1 VRLIVVNYSMSSK
14 SLVFSHQREVVRE
27 LSQFFETVEVFTT
40 EVSSE
45 PLPRNVKVSHIPWK
59 ANSPLSN
66 VVTVLKLLYPALIRN
81 RTSVLFTHMTDVHAA
96 ILAPLT
102 WLLKMR
108 HILWYAHAKNS
119 KYLIWSSFFVSKIVS
134 STPGSCNLGINK
146 RKVLYINQ
154 GINSKNFPYLA
165 RSPEKLYKVLY
176 YGRLDPSKNIHIFP
190 DLVFELNRSSYSYSI
205 DVFGRPANLESE
217 KYFFDVVSSHK
228 AKSQKTSITFHD
240 PIARALIPDI
250 AKKYDIFLNLFSG
263 SLDKTLIETTFMGMP
278 VITWNREYCSQFGT
292 WSNSSVSETLDFI
305 IKEFDFINSLKK
317 IELNK
322 EISRR
327 LDLAIRNHS
336 FEGWINRLVGV
347 LKEGET
353 S

>member
-27 LSQFFETVEVFTT
+27 LSQFFETVDVFTT

-45 PLPRNVKVSHIPWK
+45 PLPRNVKVSHIPWR

-81 RTSVLFTHMTDVHAA
+81 HTSVLFTHMTDAHAA

-108 HILWYAHAKNS
+108 HILWYAHAKSS

-154 GINSKNFPYLA
+154 GIDSKNFPYYA
-165 RSPEKLYKVLY
+165 RSRKRLRKILY

-190 DLVFELNRSSYSYSI
+190 DLVFELNRSSDSYSI
-205 DVFGRPANLESE
+205 DIYGRPANLVSE
-217 KYFFDVVSSHK
+217 KYYFDVASSPK
-228 AKSQKTSITFHD
+228 VKSQKPLITFHD
-240 PIARALIPDI
+240 PIARAVIPNT
-250 AKKYDIFLNLFSG
+250 AKRYDIFLNLFSG
-263 SLDKTLIETTFMGMP
+263 SLDKTLIEATFMGMP

-305 IKEFDFINSLKK
+305 IKEFEFINSLKK
-317 IELNK
+317 IELSK
-322 EISRR
+322 EIKRR
-327 LDLAIRNHS
+327 LELAIRNHS
-336 FEGWINRLVGV
+336 FDGWINRLVGV
-347 LKEGET
+347 LDEGET
-353 S
+353 W

>member
-1 VRLIVVNYSMSSK
+1 MSSK
-14 SLVFSHQREVVRE
+14 SLVFSHQREVVHE
-27 LSQFFETVEVFTT
+27 LSQFFEAVEVFTT

-59 ANSPLSN
+59 ANSPLRN
-66 VVTVLKLLYPALIRN
+66 LITVLKLLYPVLARN
-81 RTSVLFTHMTDVHAA
+81 RSSVLFTHMTDVHAA

-154 GINSKNFPYLA
+154 GIDSRNFPYYA
-165 RSPEKLYKVLY
+165 RSPKRLRKILY
-176 YGRLDPSKNIHIFP
+176 YGRLDQSKNIHMFP
-190 DLVFELNRSSYSYSI
+190 DLVFELNRSPNTYSI
-205 DVFGRPANLESE
+205 DIFGKPANLESE
-217 KYFFDVVSSHK
+217 KYFFDLASSHK
-228 AKSQKTSITFHD
+228 AKGQKASITFHN
-240 PIARALIPDI
+240 PISRALIPEI
-250 AKKYDIFLNLFSG
+250 AKIYDIFLNLFSG

-278 VITWNREYCSQFGT
+278 VITWNKEYCSQFGT
-292 WSNSSVSETLDFI
+292 WSNSTVSETLDFI
-305 IKEFDFINSLKK
+305 IMEFEFINSLKESELH
-317 IELNK
+317 IEIK
-322 EISRR
+322 RR
-327 LDLAIRNHS
+327 LELAIRSHS
-336 FEGWINRLVGV
+336 FDGWINRLVGA

-353 S
+353 R

>member
-1 VRLIVVNYSMSSK
+1 M
-14 SLVFSHQREVVRE
+14 RE
-27 LSQFFETVEVFTT
+27 LSQFFEKVEVFTT
-40 EVSSE
+40 EVSWE

-66 VVTVLKLLYPALIRN
+66 VLTVLKLIFPALIRN

-119 KYLIWSSFFVSKIVS
+119 KYLTWSSFFVSKIVS

-146 RKVLYINQ
+146 GKILYINQ
-154 GINSKNFPYLA
+154 GIDSNNFPFYDRAPNRL
-165 RSPEKLYKVLY
+165 RKILY
-176 YGRLDPSKNIHIFP
+176 YGRLDPSKNIHMFS
-190 DLVFELNRSSYSYSI
+190 DLVIELNRSPNTYSI
-205 DVFGRPANLESE
+205 DVFGLPANLESE

-228 AKSQKTSITFHD
+228 AKSQKASITFYD
-240 PIARALIPDI
+240 PIERALIPDI

-305 IKEFDFINSLKK
+305 IMEFEFINLLNET
-317 IELNK
+317 ELHK
-322 EISRR
+322 EIDRR
-327 LDLAIRNHS
+327 LELAIRNHS
-336 FEGWINRLVGV
+336 FDGWINRLVVV
-347 LKEGET
+347 LKEGEMG
-353 S
+353 

>member
-1 VRLIVVNYSMSSK
+1 MSSK
-14 SLVFSHQREVVRE
+14 SLVFSHQREVVLE

-45 PLPRNVKVSHIPWK
+45 PLPRNVKVSHIPWN

-66 VVTVLKLLYPALIRN
+66 VVTILKLIYPALIRN

-154 GINSKNFPYLA
+154 GIDSKNFPYFA
-165 RSPEKLYKVLY
+165 RSPEKLHKVFY

-190 DLVFELNRSSYSYSI
+190 DLVFELNRSSDSYSI
-205 DVFGRPANLESE
+205 DVFGRPTNLESE
-217 KYFFDVVSSHK
+217 KYFSDVVSSRK
-228 AKSQKTSITFHD
+228 AKSQKASITFHD
-240 PIARALIPDI
+240 PIMRALIPDT
-250 AKKYDIFLNLFSG
+250 AKRYDIFLNLFSG
-263 SLDKTLIETTFMGMP
+263 SLDKTLIETTFMGLP

-292 WSNSSVSETLDFI
+292 WSNSSVSKTVDFI
-305 IKEFDFINSLKK
+305 IKEFEFINSLKK
-317 IELNK
+317 IELKK
-322 EISRR
+322 EINRR
-327 LDLAIRNHS
+327 LDLAIKNHS
-336 FEGWINRLVGV
+336 FEGWINRLVRV

-353 S
+353 P